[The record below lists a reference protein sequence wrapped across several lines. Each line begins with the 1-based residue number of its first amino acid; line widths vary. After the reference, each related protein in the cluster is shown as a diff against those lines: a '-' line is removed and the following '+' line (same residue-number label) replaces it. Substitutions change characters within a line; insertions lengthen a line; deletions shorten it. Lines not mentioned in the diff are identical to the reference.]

1 MEWLES
7 DKYKPL
13 ITLSFQVMSILLYLR
28 VTYPEVWDKMK
39 SHASN
44 HHLAEG
50 KFTREHR
57 FNNDE
62 FRNLFARICMDVG
75 LYKKHIKTL
84 MEAMHT
90 NWRTSTCQ
98 FL

>member
-1 MEWLES
+1 MCEWLES
-7 DKYKPL
+7 DKSEPL

-39 SHASN
+39 SYASN
-44 HHLAEG
+44 RHLAEG
-50 KFTREHR
+50 KFTWEHR
-57 FNNDE
+57 FEND
-62 FRNLFARICMDVG
+62 DVG

-84 MEAMHT
+84 MEAMHA
-90 NWRTSTCQ
+90 NWSTFTCQ